1 MKNEND
7 EQVENMEDLPEL
19 ASLSNRF
26 NYFENFNDD
35 TGDSRKKSKDES
47 HEAESARRECKASS
61 VLNKFKEMENKVLNG
76 EDDGKFRTEFLKF
89 TLTAVLHRGFQC
101 PPACA
106 SPIYRSLFLSPL
118 SLPD

>member
-89 TLTAVLHRGFQC
+89 TLTA
-101 PPACA
+101 
-106 SPIYRSLFLSPL
+106 ILSYHIL
-118 SLPD
+118 NIILA

>member
-76 EDDGKFRTEFLKF
+76 EDDGKFRTEFLENYF
-89 TLTAVLHRGFQC
+89 NNNY
-101 PPACA
+101 
-106 SPIYRSLFLSPL
+106 IYYYNYNFSMIDEYFLL
-118 SLPD
+118 